1 MRSAALSNMR
11 VGILVLL
18 GMGSLGTFQFY
29 IHQADAAPDSN
40 YILYAVFED
49 ASGLSIASR
58 VRIAGIDVGHIDEVT
73 LDGAKA
79 RLKLRMR
86 KGLKIYL
93 NSKVSKRPEGI
104 LGTNNIDIVPG
115 SPSAG
120 LLKSGS
126 DLPNVVDT
134 NALESMTET
143 LQKTATDIQALS
155 EEIRILARS
164 VRQFVVG
171 KEGDEAPL
179 ERLTNM
185 MISQV
190 DGLSGAAQKL
200 LGSMSRLVDNN
211 ADDFGASVAAL
222 RTVAINLERLSTTQ
236 GASIEQIL
244 GNVASATKAL
254 DSVLREVERF
264 TGDNK
269 GEVKG
274 LAATLRQSVE
284 SLAKASAEV
293 EKVAQLAASGKGPVG
308 RLVGDEELGSELDS
322 AIRGMSQMVARYEKL
337 RTEVEMSGGWRLN
350 SGAGRAGLRV
360 NLLMRKDK
368 GYILALN
375 TDSQVSPIVQRRSV
389 AGVETIT
396 ETIDDELRISAQ
408 FWRRFGMVGLRAGMV
423 DGRGGLGVDAYLI
436 NDRLRIQLDAFDFDR
451 QVADLALA
459 PRHRAIVDFKILEHL
474 YLRAGVDDPLLAD
487 QRDFY
492 FGAGI
497 RFFDPDLKSIMAV
510 APSP

>member
-1 MRSAALSNMR
+1 
-11 VGILVLL
+11 
-18 GMGSLGTFQFY
+18 
-29 IHQADAAPDSN
+29 
-40 YILYAVFED
+40 
-49 ASGLSIASR
+49 
-58 VRIAGIDVGHIDEVT
+58 
-73 LDGAKA
+73 
-79 RLKLRMR
+79 
-86 KGLKIYL
+86 
-93 NSKVSKRPEGI
+93 
-104 LGTNNIDIVPG
+104 
-115 SPSAG
+115 
-120 LLKSGS
+120 
-126 DLPNVVDT
+126 
-134 NALESMTET
+134 
-143 LQKTATDIQALS
+143 
-155 EEIRILARS
+155 
-164 VRQFVVG
+164 
-171 KEGDEAPL
+171 
-179 ERLTNM
+179 

-200 LGSMSRLVDNN
+200 LGSMNRLVDNN

-375 TDSQVSPIVQRRSV
+375 TDSRVSPIVQRRSV